1 MGINIIL
8 PLIMGIAMTAIIGS
22 QVAPSYIEKIKIAKV
37 ENRTISNQNLI
48 KDAIVR
54 YIKLEKKVPK
64 DNDLE
69 VLNKAG
75 LLMDYHE
82 SNLFGGGYGF
92 TIDEKKGTLKIFTT
106 INDEGAS
113 KYFSNSFK
121 FPNKPNCVEIT
132 TIKVNGVNVET
143 CKDNIWETFYLLD
156 EETFKA
162 LPPPEV
168 GSIEWV
174 EDKYSKENLGDRY
187 EEKEIPLVG
196 GEIDYVVDVPNNKVI
211 EYIYDIDK
219 KVWVESGTS
228 FGGNFT
234 NDPIPNI
241 IEFAE
246 KYPNLNNYIKANP
259 TIFKTSFLSQGSIVS
274 VPFIKIVGTKFNNNE
289 VTKELYNFIIKEKE
303 YFLYGH
309 TNYYP
314 EQNDTYP
321 YPIDYSFKSID
332 IFPNND
338 WFDYGYL
345 KCDGTKWWVDDKNE
359 TPYNNYSFLF
369 LYPSGTCGGTIEEKS
384 SNRTPYYY
392 ATKIHNFF
400 NDFNNQINIAPL
412 FQNP

>member
-8 PLIMGIAMTAIIGS
+8 PLIIGMALMVSLGS
-22 QVAPSYIEKIKIAKV
+22 QVVPSFVEQMKVAKV

-54 YIKLEKKVPK
+54 YIKMEKKVPK
-64 DNDLE
+64 NNDLE
-69 VLNKAG
+69 VLEKYG
-75 LLMDYHE
+75 LLRGYHND
-82 SNLFGGGYGF
+82 NLFGGGYGF
-92 TIDEKKGTLKIFTT
+92 TIDKKKGILKIFTT
-106 INDEGAS
+106 INDEGAG

-121 FPNKPNCVEIT
+121 FPNTPKCIEDQ
-132 TIKVNGVNVET
+132 NGVCT
-143 CKDNIWETFYLLD
+143 GTFETFYFLD
-156 EETFKA
+156 EDTFKSI
-162 LPPPEV
+162 PVPEV

-219 KVWVESGTS
+219 KEWVKSGTS

-246 KYPNLNNYIKANP
+246 KYPNLNNYIKNNP
-259 TIFKTSFLSQGSIVS
+259 DKVSYMVVAFYFNVPSMILDGSS
-274 VPFIKIVGTKFNNNE
+274 VDNNDDVLE
-289 VTKELYNFIIKEKE
+289 DLKNFVVQERK
-303 YFLYGH
+303 YFFYEH

-314 EQNDTYP
+314 EITLP
-321 YPIDYSFKSID
+321 YPIDNSIKVTYYYKSDNSINHE
-332 IFPNND
+332 FPN
-338 WFDYGYL
+338 
-345 KCDGTKWWVDDKNE
+345 CDGTKFSASMKSAIN
-359 TPYNNYSFLF
+359 
-369 LYPSGTCGGTIEEKS
+369 LYIIGLLDPSEICANKKQQDYL
-384 SNRTPYYY
+384 NRQK
-392 ATKIHNFF
+392 AFF
-400 NDFNNQINIAPL
+400 SDFKNQINIAPL

>member
-8 PLIMGIAMTAIIGS
+8 PLIMGIAMTVIIGS

-54 YIKLEKKVPK
+54 YIKLKKEVPDHKKGLADLEGAGLIQEHHK
-64 DNDLE
+64 DNFFKDE
-69 VLNKAG
+69 
-75 LLMDYHE
+75 YSFH
-82 SNLFGGGYGF
+82 
-92 TIDEKKGTLKIFTT
+92 IDKKKGILRIFTT
-106 INDEGAS
+106 INDEDAG

-121 FPNKPNCVEIT
+121 FPNAPTCVKE
-132 TIKVNGVNVET
+132 GDT
-143 CKDNIWETFYLLD
+143 CKKGEWETFYLLD
-156 EETFKA
+156 EDTFKSI
-162 LPPPEV
+162 PIPEV

-196 GEIDYVVDVPNNKVI
+196 GEIDYVVDVPNDKVI
-211 EYIYDIDK
+211 EYIYDKDK
-219 KVWVESGTS
+219 DEWVESGTS

-246 KYPNLNNYIKANP
+246 KYPNLNNYIKADL
-259 TIFKTSFLSQGSIVS
+259 TIFFTRGMYVDAPYFE
-274 VPFIKIVGTKFNNNE
+274 IVGTNFNNDE
-289 VTKELYNFIIKEKE
+289 VTKELHNFIIKEKE

-321 YPIDYSFKSID
+321 YPRDYSFKVIEEYPS
-332 IFPNND
+332 ND
-338 WFDYGYL
+338 WINYGYVR
-345 KCDGTKWWVDDKNE
+345 CNGTKGGLQIND
-359 TPYNNYSFLF
+359 TPYNNYLFIF
-369 LYPSGTCGGTIEEKS
+369 LYPSGTCIGTEEDWS
-384 SNRTPYYY
+384 LGRTRTDYVN
-392 ATKIHNFF
+392 KISNFF
-400 NDFNNQINIAPL
+400 EDFNNQINIAPL